1 MYDRFVKLPMRVLS
15 MDISAEA
22 KLLYSILA
30 DRVAYSQF
38 EDERGRYYFLSSAD
52 REDLMRMVGCAVCA
66 YKRHMKLLRDRGMI
80 YTHQH
85 RNGVRIYIDE
95 VVSNQYSEVVSK
107 LSHPLNHNTKLEKQ
121 ENYTDS
127 EQNIITA
134 HNTMEG
140 QMIIYQPTFID
151 VLAYWKEKG
160 YHSSPADFFN
170 RYSLQGWI
178 IDGKP
183 VYNWKRLAD
192 FWEGSEFT
200 VPLYDCERV
209 ISSIPEALKQTIIKE
224 QEISGGRIR
233 QRTYDQ
239 LKHYL

>member
-52 REDLMRMVGCAVCA
+52 REDLMRRVGCAVCA

-134 HNTMEG
+134 HNG
-140 QMIIYQPTFID
+140 RRRDIIAPQRTSSTDTACRDGSLTESQFITGSGW
-151 VLAYWKEKG
+151 LISGKG
-160 YHSSPADFFN
+160 A
-170 RYSLQGWI
+170 SLQCRCMI
-178 IDGKP
+178 
-183 VYNWKRLAD
+183 A
-192 FWEGSEFT
+192 S
-200 VPLYDCERV
+200 
-209 ISSIPEALKQTIIKE
+209 A
-224 QEISGGRIR
+224 
-233 QRTYDQ
+233 
-239 LKHYL
+239 